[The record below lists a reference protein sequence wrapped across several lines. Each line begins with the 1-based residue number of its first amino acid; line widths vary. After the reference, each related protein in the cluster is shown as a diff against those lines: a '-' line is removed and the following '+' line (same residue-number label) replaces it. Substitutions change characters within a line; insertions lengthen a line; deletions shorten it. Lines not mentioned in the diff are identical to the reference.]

1 MYVSSPKLFSIILP
15 QTCWLFLSVSKR
27 SKDYRLLRAV
37 QDCNGMSTVIIKGTS
52 WYTTVGNPVLPA
64 HLQIFLS
71 WAVAVAIAVVIP
83 FMSYKWGPNFKKKVD
98 TAMKITEDVVEA
110 VEKVAEE
117 VEKVAEDIVDDL
129 PEGGKLRRAVDF
141 VEKLAERT
149 AKDAGAIDEFIDK
162 VQEEEEKAELF
173 IESLKHKPEK
183 PKEELKN
190 ETKIKVEGP
199 KQND

>member
-1 MYVSSPKLFSIILP
+1 MLIKIRRLKEKQGLSTLTSCTRLQRHVDSNNKRNVVVYNSGEPGPSGSSPNI
-15 QTCWLFLSVSKR
+15 
-27 SKDYRLLRAV
+27 
-37 QDCNGMSTVIIKGTS
+37 
-52 WYTTVGNPVLPA
+52 
-64 HLQIFLS
+64 LS

-98 TAMKITEDVVEA
+98 TAMKITEDVVET

-129 PEGGKLRRAVDF
+129 PEGGKLRKAVDF

-183 PKEELKN
+183 PKEELK
-190 ETKIKVEGP
+190 K
-199 KQND
+199 